1 MTPAD
6 LPWWWPMAVVPIAL
20 WMRDS
25 LWPWL
30 RGLIDGEF
38 RARRDA
44 AQTRRAAAETEY
56 LEALTTWSAAHKE
69 VAASLKTFSEVRVAD
84 NLILSRME
92 RQLEAIES
100 ALARVGVMER
110 RSRRKVTEAERGE

>member
-6 LPWWWPMAVVPIAL
+6 LPWWWPALVLPIAL
-20 WMRDS
+20 WAQNN

-30 RGLIDGEF
+30 RGLIDTEF
-38 RARRDA
+38 KARRDD
-44 AQTRRAAAETEY
+44 AQHRRAAAESEY

-69 VAASLKTFSEVRVAD
+69 IAAGLKVFAEVRVAD

-92 RQLEAIES
+92 RQLEAIEAS
-100 ALARVGVMER
+100 LARVGVMER
-110 RSRRKVTEAERGE
+110 RTRRKTEPDRHE